1 MTSSSLRDTESSS
14 RSLLDKEL
22 NAPKNLF
29 GCEVIQKIVQT
40 PGLSKLVLPSSND
53 ISLEWEQK

>member
-1 MTSSSLRDTESSS
+1 MHGEMTSSSLRDTESSS

-29 GCEVIQKIVQT
+29 EYEVIQKKSANPSIVQT
-40 PGLSKLVLPSSND
+40 GFAFK
-53 ISLEWEQK
+53 